1 MEEPPARSL
10 EPGAGAPTS
19 LLTTALQATV
29 LRAPSVVGFDS
40 HFLRVSNGE
49 LEGGGRMMLRNEK
62 DKVEKRGYIFLQHKQ
77 QLWRDQLYSRQTDS
91 PPQARNTSK
100 AALALALHSCFVNG
114 SSAMLDTL
122 SKNSD

>member
-19 LLTTALQATV
+19 LLPTALQATV

-62 DKVEKRGYIFLQHKQ
+62 DKVEKGGYMFLQHKQ
-77 QLWRDQLYSRQTDS
+77 QL
-91 PPQARNTSK
+91 
-100 AALALALHSCFVNG
+100 
-114 SSAMLDTL
+114 
-122 SKNSD
+122 

>member
-1 MEEPPARSL
+1 VEEPPARSL

-100 AALALALHSCFVNG
+100 AALALALHSCLVNG
-114 SSAMLDTL
+114 SSVMLDTL
-122 SKNSD
+122 STNSG